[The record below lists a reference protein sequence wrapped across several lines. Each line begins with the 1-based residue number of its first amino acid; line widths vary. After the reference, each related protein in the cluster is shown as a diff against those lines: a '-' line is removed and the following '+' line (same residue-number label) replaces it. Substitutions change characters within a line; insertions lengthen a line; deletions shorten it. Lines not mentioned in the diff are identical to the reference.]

1 MAKLFSV
8 ASWNVEHFKGDG
20 PDSARVDRVVAFL
33 AEQKPDIFGMFEV
46 EGKTVFETLVQRMP
60 NYTFQITEGQ
70 QTQEILI
77 GVKRTL
83 SSPSAPNINPALP
96 ICARASWC
104 LSWWGRRNMPCFSCT
119 SPAASTRAAWGC
131 AMIW

>member
-77 GVKRTL
+77 GVKRTMTSL
-83 SSPSAPNINPALP
+83 ITQRTEYIDGVDGSSSRSAVAWPS
-96 ICARASWC
+96 
-104 LSWWGRRNMPCFSCT
+104 
-119 SPAASTRAAWGC
+119 SPAARSSAKKSA
-131 AMIW
+131 